1 MFRNI
6 KFSKHLKKKKKKK
19 KKKNEVNMYCV
30 IVKYVYS
37 WQGLLAGSKS
47 IEINK

>member
-1 MFRNI
+1 MYRNI
-6 KFSKHLKKKKKKK
+6 KFSKHLKKKKKKI
-19 KKKNEVNMYCV
+19 EVNIYCV